1 MKKRIAALVG
11 AAVLFAVFAGALYL
25 GYHLFVAG
33 KTSADG
39 HAGEGALGLLH
50 LKNEILPPD
59 PGSAEIERSLREKDQ
74 VARAVID
81 GRLTLVEAVARF
93 RAINASR
100 PANLPV
106 RLDQYP
112 GKTDEERVCREVI
125 SYVETRLPDQ
135 PETSAILARL
145 ESELQAHLAADGAIH
160 GPNTSAQAPKKSAD

>member
-39 HAGEGALGLLH
+39 HAGEGAIGLLH

-59 PGSAEIERSLREKDQ
+59 PRSAEIERSLREKDQ

-81 GRLTLVEAVARF
+81 GRLTLVEAAARF

-106 RLDQYP
+106 CLDQYP

-125 SYVETRLPDQ
+125 GYVETRLPEQ
-135 PETSAILARL
+135 PGTSAFLARL
-145 ESELQAHLAADGAIH
+145 ESELEAHLAAGGTAQ
-160 GPNTSAQAPKKSAD
+160 GPNFPAQAPKKSAD